1 MFFYLKLGKA
11 VHTSMNGSNVEECFY
26 VSGLRQGSSVDKR
39 ENGDVEE
46 RNYLDGV
53 LEGEAVLLGGNGDR
67 LEFTYKYVYK
77 ITLVANLYILVLLP
91 SSIILDNVILHLH
104 LKS

>member
-1 MFFYLKLGKA
+1 MRLDHVLYKKLGKA

-39 ENGDVEE
+39 ENGDIEE
-46 RNYLDGV
+46 RNYLGGV

-67 LEFTYKYVYK
+67 LEFTYK
-77 ITLVANLYILVLLP
+77 
-91 SSIILDNVILHLH
+91 
-104 LKS
+104 